1 MKLNNIINQ
10 ILYKTAHIWPD
21 KLYLQLQ
28 YFFKMGQKLDL
39 KNPQTFTE
47 KLQWLKLYN
56 RQPEYTTMVDK
67 HAVKQYVADKIGKQ
81 YIIPSLG
88 IWDKVED
95 IDWDS
100 LPNQFV
106 LKTTHGGGSGGVVV
120 CKDKITFDKQHAIT
134 KLTNSLNSDIYW
146 NYREWPYKNVQ
157 KRIIAEQYMEDEDNI
172 DLSDY
177 KFYCFNGEPK
187 YCQVVRDRNTK
198 ETIDFYDMQWNH
210 MSFVGLNPFVSNG
223 KTAIIKPTSFDS
235 MIEICRKLSKNIP
248 FVRIDLYIIKDSI
261 YFGEITFFPHS
272 GLGRFS
278 PAIWNEKLGCLIKL
292 K

>member
-1 MKLNNIINQ
+1 MKLNNMIAQ
-10 ILYKTAHIWPD
+10 ILRKSARFWPD

-28 YFFKMGQKLDL
+28 YFFEMGEILNL
-39 KNPQTFTE
+39 KNPQSLTE

-56 RQPEYTTMVDK
+56 RRPEYTTMVDK
-67 HAVKQYVADKIGKQ
+67 YAVKKYVSDIIGEK
-81 YIIPSLG
+81 YIIPTLG
-88 IWDKVED
+88 KWNNVKD
-95 IDWDS
+95 IDFDI
-100 LPNQFV
+100 LPYQFV
-106 LKTTHGGGSGGVVV
+106 LKTTHGGGCGGVVI
-120 CKDKITFDKQHAIT
+120 CKDKATFDKDSAIK
-134 KLTNSLNSDIYW
+134 KLQTSLNRDIYW
-146 NYREWPYKNVQ
+146 NYREWPYKNVP
-157 KRIIAEQYMEDEDNI
+157 KRIIAEQYMEDDPNK

-198 ETIDFYDMQWNH
+198 ETIDFFDMQWNH

-223 KTAIIKPTSFDS
+223 EITIIKPSNFDS

-248 FVRIDLYIIKDSI
+248 FVRIDLYVIKGAI
-261 YFGEITFFPHS
+261 YFGEITFFPRS

-278 PAIWNEKLGCLIKL
+278 PAIWNDKLGSLIKL